1 MTPIVG
7 ASGAIA
13 GCMGAFLLLLGG
25 TRIRLHYLG
34 WFFVPFRGDWWVRGG
49 TLMVI
54 WIGLNLL
61 SAVLTWGDYSASGTA
76 YWCHIGGFAT
86 GAALAYFGG
95 RVREAEAPKRI
106 IDGETM
112 AGPFA
117 VSALRQMI
125 GTGSLSAETMV
136 ESSDGNWELL
146 ADWLQRCGNGGAAS
160 MLRGWLAVGTLAAV
174 AVLGA
179 WWGTTRSIASGEI
192 ASLAR
197 QHREGA
203 PLDSK
208 KLLALSREAA
218 GPAKAWGQWTGNL
231 QQLVENESAT
241 ASNAL
246 RTVVRTRDEGVKNG
260 WPSNSIS
267 IYRQQVREAIAA
279 LKDLEPQIQKLPT
292 RFDEAMQG
300 MKSSPKRVAQERQ
313 RLERSV
319 QATLVRLK
327 AQRDYLES
335 VDAHCLLIDVH
346 DAKYSLRRRRWET
359 RDPQGQRALQLCELE
374 LAAKARALQALR

>member
-1 MTPIVG
+1 
-7 ASGAIA
+7 
-13 GCMGAFLLLLGG
+13 
-25 TRIRLHYLG
+25 
-34 WFFVPFRGDWWVRGG
+34 
-49 TLMVI
+49 
-54 WIGLNLL
+54 
-61 SAVLTWGDYSASGTA
+61 
-76 YWCHIGGFAT
+76 
-86 GAALAYFGG
+86 
-95 RVREAEAPKRI
+95 
-106 IDGETM
+106 
-112 AGPFA
+112 
-117 VSALRQMI
+117 
-125 GTGSLSAETMV
+125 
-136 ESSDGNWELL
+136 
-146 ADWLQRCGNGGAAS
+146 
-160 MLRGWLAVGTLAAV
+160 MLRGWLAVGALAAV